1 MTAAKISTE
10 ERKKL
15 IADLWI
21 IGIVSFLVPGI
32 VVFAMQNGMNDFAGN
47 PFARWIFAPIKRT
60 HSTE

>member
-32 VVFAMQNGMNDFAGN
+32 VVFAMQNGMNDFARQ
-47 PFARWIFAPIKRT
+47 PLCTVDFRT
-60 HSTE
+60 YKTDTFN